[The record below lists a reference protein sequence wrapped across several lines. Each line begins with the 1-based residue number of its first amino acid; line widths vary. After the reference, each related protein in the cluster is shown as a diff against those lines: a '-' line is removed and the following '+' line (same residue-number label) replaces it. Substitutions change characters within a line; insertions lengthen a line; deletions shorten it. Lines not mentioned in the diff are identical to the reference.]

1 MTAGGAIS
9 GDAGAVVLGEVAG
22 GSLGRTGADA
32 ESGAFAVTA
41 VSVRGRSAPADFA
54 APAVAPLMATF
65 TGALTLAGVAGVT
78 GAGLA
83 GVGALSLATGFDA
96 SAPDFAF
103 GAAFRDFAD
112 ALPAG
117 FAPAF
122 GATALLSPA
131 SGVLTD
137 GLAVLSV
144 TGFTPAL
151 TGSTPL
157 PGFWAAVTGL
167 EGVFESL
174 LMGLI
179 LLS

>member
-9 GDAGAVVLGEVAG
+9 GDAGAVVFGAVAR
-22 GSLGRTGADA
+22 GSPGRTGANA
-32 ESGAFAVTA
+32 GSGDFAVTA
-41 VSVRGRSAPADFA
+41 ASVSGCSAAADFA
-54 APAVAPLMATF
+54 APAVAPLMGTF
-65 TGALTLAGVAGVT
+65 TGALTLAGVAVAT
-78 GAGLA
+78 GEGLA
-83 GVGALSLATGFDA
+83 GIGALSLATDFDA

-131 SGVLTD
+131 SGVLTG
-137 GLAVLSV
+137 GLAGLSV
-144 TGFTPAL
+144 TGFSPAL